1 MTTIEKDYKS
11 SPTEVKVLDETLG
24 LVTADVNTMG
34 LVDSDNDV
42 ISPTAFNKSI
52 LNNLPIPVLIQHDQS
67 SVVGKVVSASVVPVD
82 EKEHR
87 LRAIMQ
93 MNLQTEGGRDAF
105 SNIKGQ
111 YYGQYSVGFNMP
123 TDGAS
128 VERDETGKN
137 VRVINNLDW
146 VETRL
151 VVRGASPN
159 TQTISAKSEE
169 IVSNNES
176 EETALTAA
184 DVETAN
190 PTSTEVN
197 TVDEHTDKVQ
207 QEIADTKSRLLLRVI
222 EQMKSELGDS

>member
-1 MTTIEKDYKS
+1 MTVERKDYKS
-11 SPTEVKVLDETLG
+11 LTDIKVLDETLG
-24 LVTADVNTMG
+24 LVEADVNTMG
-34 LVDSDNDV
+34 LIDADNDV
-42 ISPTAFNKSI
+42 IRPTAFNKSI

-67 SVVGKVVSASVVPVD
+67 AVVGKVVSASVVPVD
-82 EKEHR
+82 DKEHR
-87 LRAIMQ
+87 LRALMQ

-128 VERDETGKN
+128 VERDESGKN
-137 VRVINNLDW
+137 VRMINNLDW
-146 VETRL
+146 VETSL

-176 EETALTAA
+176 EETALPNA
-184 DVETAN
+184 DVETDN
-190 PTSTEVN
+190 PTSTEGN
-197 TVDEHTDKVQ
+197 TVDEHTDKVR
-207 QEIADTKSRLLLRVI
+207 QEIEDTKSRLLLRVI
-222 EQMKSELGDS
+222 EQIKSELGD

>member
-1 MTTIEKDYKS
+1 MTVVRKDYKS
-11 SPTEVKVLDETLG
+11 LTDIKVLDETLG
-24 LVTADVNTMG
+24 LVEADVNTMG
-34 LVDSDNDV
+34 LIDADNDV
-42 ISPTAFNKSI
+42 IRPTAFNKSI

-67 SVVGKVVSASVVPVD
+67 AVVGKVVSASVVAVD
-82 EKEHR
+82 DKEHR
-87 LRAIMQ
+87 LRALMQ

-123 TDGAS
+123 NDGAS
-128 VERDETGKN
+128 VERDESGKN
-137 VRVINNLDW
+137 VRMINNLDW
-146 VETRL
+146 VETSL

-176 EETALTAA
+176 EEIALPDA
-184 DVETAN
+184 DVETDN
-190 PTSTEVN
+190 PTSTEGN

-207 QEIADTKSRLLLRVI
+207 QEIVDAKSRLLLRVI
-222 EQMKSELGDS
+222 EQIKSELGD